1 MYCFRRKTLGCTRK
15 AKRFARKAKSFT
27 RKTISFA
34 RKTLSHLK
42 AQFVVYGQQD
52 HVSNVLHVKH

>member
-1 MYCFRRKTLGCTRK
+1 MYCFMRKTLGFTRK

-27 RKTISFA
+27 